1 MAAGSGL
8 YWGSMPKALSLEA
21 LDLSFETGNAISGI
35 GTLLLNDGGGVALL
49 VGLVLLFAM
58 LGPSLAWG

>member
-1 MAAGSGL
+1 
-8 YWGSMPKALSLEA
+8 MPKALSLEA